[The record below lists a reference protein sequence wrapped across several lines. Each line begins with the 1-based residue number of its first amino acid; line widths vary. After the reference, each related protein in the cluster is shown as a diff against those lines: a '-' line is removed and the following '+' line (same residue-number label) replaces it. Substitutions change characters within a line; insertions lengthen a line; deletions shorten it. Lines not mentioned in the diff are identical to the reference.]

1 MPSDLR
7 PQRLPLPWRQP
18 RRDNAAVTPLDTL
31 TTPRL
36 VLRASNPAFAEAA
49 AGFYRRNR
57 EAHARWNAPLS
68 DGMFSDDGQRERL
81 ADAVLAAKTGAGIGW
96 WLFAP
101 DAPGVALGQIHFSQI
116 ARRAFC
122 NAMLGYAID
131 AAHEGR
137 GLMREALAAAIDDAF
152 SERVGLRRVQANVR
166 PENTRSLALL
176 DRLGFEREG
185 LAREY
190 LFIDG
195 AWRDHVMTARRNPRW
210 PSNQAPPAP

>member
-1 MPSDLR
+1 M
-7 PQRLPLPWRQP
+7 
-18 RRDNAAVTPLDTL
+18 TPLDSL
-31 TTPRL
+31 TTPHL
-36 VLRASNPAFAEAA
+36 VLRASDPAFAEAA

-57 EAHARWNAPLS
+57 EAHTRWNPPLPES
-68 DGMFSDDGQRERL
+68 MFSVDGHRARL
-81 ADAVLAAKTGAGIGW
+81 AEAAAAATAGTGIGW

-101 DAPGVALGQIHFSQI
+101 GEPGVALGQIHFAQI

-131 AAHEGR
+131 RAHEGR
-137 GLMREALAAAIDDAF
+137 GLMREALAAAVADAF
-152 SERVGLRRVQANVR
+152 GPRVGLHRVQANVR

-176 DRLGFEREG
+176 ARLGFEREG

-195 AWRDHVMTARRNPRW
+195 AWRDHVMTAKLNPDW
-210 PSNQAPPAP
+210 PAHEAPPPG

>member
-1 MPSDLR
+1 M
-7 PQRLPLPWRQP
+7 
-18 RRDNAAVTPLDTL
+18 TPLASI

-36 VLRASNPAFAEAA
+36 HLRAAEPPMASA
-49 AGFYRRNR
+49 VADFYRRNR
-57 EAHARWNAPLS
+57 EAHARWSPPMPE
-68 DGMFSDDGQRERL
+68 GMFSVDGQAARL
-81 ADAVLAAKTGAGIGW
+81 ADSATAADAGAAISW

-101 DAPGVALGQIHFSQI
+101 DAPEIALGQIHFSQI
-116 ARRAFC
+116 TRRAFC

-137 GLMREALAAAIDDAF
+137 GLMREALAAALADAF
-152 SERVGLRRVQANVR
+152 GPRVQLHRVQANAR

-176 DRLGFEREG
+176 TRLGFEREG

-195 AWRDHVMTARRNPRW
+195 AWRDHVMTALRSPQW
-210 PSNQAPPAP
+210 PADRAPPA